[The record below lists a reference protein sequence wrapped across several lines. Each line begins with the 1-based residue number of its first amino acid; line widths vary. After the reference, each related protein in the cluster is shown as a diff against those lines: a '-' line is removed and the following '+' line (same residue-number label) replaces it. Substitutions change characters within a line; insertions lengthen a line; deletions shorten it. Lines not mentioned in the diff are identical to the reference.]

1 MFLNMEEKKKDITE
15 LDAVM
20 RLAQILND
28 SPKILK
34 LGEREFAVKP
44 LRMGSQWL
52 IAEESCKI
60 AKADESFTDMVK
72 RFASNIP
79 SVIRCICIAIL
90 NDKEKIEGK
99 EYQDLYDFIQ
109 WETNPSEWI
118 GILVDVLQMLDYGF
132 FTTSCEVIH
141 SLRQNLTKK
150 HQQQSS
156 PQRPPQAK

>member
-1 MFLNMEEKKKDITE
+1 MNMEEEKEKEISE

-28 SPKILK
+28 SPKMIK
-34 LGEREFAVKP
+34 LGGREFALKP
-44 LRMGSQWL
+44 LRMGAQWL

-60 AKADESFTDMVK
+60 AKADESFTDVVK
-72 RFASNIP
+72 KFASNIP

-109 WETNPSEWI
+109 WETNSVEWM
-118 GILVDVLQMLDYGF
+118 GILVEVLQMLDYNF
-132 FTTSCEVIH
+132 FFQGCEIIH
-141 SLRQNLTKK
+141 SLRTTLTKK
-150 HQQQSS
+150 IQPSS
-156 PQRPPQAK
+156 IPQPQPQEK